1 MAESKKINLSKF
13 FRQDSAAP
21 SAVGVRDE
29 RGINPQAQVVMSGRD
44 LSEMLSIIQT
54 TTEINTGQSELIR
67 VEDRNDSILQ
77 GLVDG
82 LQQRIFGLQ
91 SSLSRLQS
99 DFQQDLLSRKKLQ
112 DKKERQKFVERA
124 ELSKSMSLTQPTQG
138 LVETSTAPAYESGS
152 GDSAAG
158 SVAASIAGGLL
169 GGGGALLGNMLD
181 DNSGSGSGSGASS
194 GQWKPLLDVIASG
207 EGGYNSV
214 NPGQTV
220 DGLTE
225 MTISEAYTKAK
236 EVGAA
241 NGGSGAMGRYQLL
254 SDPIGRAKAAGLDP
268 DKDKFSPEN
277 QDRIAVHII
286 ENVRNGK
293 DWLTGKIDDK
303 TFSQG
308 IADEWAGVPNIEG
321 KFSHQGQGGKVKAES
336 VKAALKQIKE
346 TTPEASTPSAQSQQA
361 SSTSSSQTTN
371 VSSTNVQATQVS
383 AAPSQSVEEIASEEK
398 NMASQVAASKTPD
411 GDKAQAITPPED
423 QMASGAPIV
432 IPVNGQSQRPMQEM
446 QVSSGDAIPGGMTEN
461 LNNFYPALSRAVLGI
476 MV

>member
-1 MAESKKINLSKF
+1 MAESKKIDLSKF
-13 FRQDSAAP
+13 FKQDSAAP
-21 SAVGVRDE
+21 SAVGVRDNK
-29 RGINPQAQVVMSGRD
+29 GINPKAQVVMSGRD

-67 VEDRNDSILQ
+67 VEDRNDGILQ

-99 DFQQDLLSRKKLQ
+99 DFQQDLLSRRKLQ

-158 SVAASIAGGLL
+158 SMAASIAGGLL

-181 DNSGSGSGSGASS
+181 DNSGSGSGSGASA

-225 MTISEAYTKAK
+225 MTISEAYKKAK

-254 SDPIGRAKAAGLDP
+254 TDPIGRAKAAGLDP

-286 ENVRNGK
+286 ENVRDGK

-321 KFSHQGQGGKVKAES
+321 KFSYEDQGGKVKAES

-346 TTPEASTPSAQSQQA
+346 TTPEATPV
-361 SSTSSSQTTN
+361 SSQTTN

-383 AAPSQSVEEIASEEK
+383 AAPAQSAEEIASEEK

-411 GDKAQAITPPED
+411 GDKAQAITPPEG

-461 LNNFYPALSRAVLGI
+461 LNNFYPALSKAVLGI

>member
-21 SAVGVRDE
+21 SAVGVKDNK
-29 RGINPQAQVVMSGRD
+29 GINPQAQVVISGRD

-77 GLVDG
+77 GLVDT

-124 ELSKSMSLTQPTQG
+124 ELSKSISLTQPTQG

-152 GDSAAG
+152 KDKDSAEG
-158 SVAASIAGGLL
+158 SMSAAIAGGLL
-169 GGGGALLGNMLD
+169 GGGGALLNNML
-181 DNSGSGSGSGASS
+181 NETPSSGGGASA

-286 ENVRNGK
+286 ENVRGGN

-321 KFSHQGQGGKVKAES
+321 KFSYPDQGGKVKVES

-346 TTPEASTPSAQSQQA
+346 TTPEATPV
-361 SSTSSSQTTN
+361 SSQTTN

-383 AAPSQSVEEIASEEK
+383 AAAPSQSAEEIASEEK

-411 GDKAQAITPPED
+411 GDKAQAITPPEG

-446 QVSSGDAIPGGMTEN
+446 QVSSGSAIPGGMTEN